1 MQFFSLWEKI
11 ERIGLMEENTVLDP
25 SDEEDGWILACR
37 SKPKSRFIEISFDE

>member
-1 MQFFSLWEKI
+1 MPELTCPIPVVQEI
-11 ERIGLMEENTVLDP
+11 VDP